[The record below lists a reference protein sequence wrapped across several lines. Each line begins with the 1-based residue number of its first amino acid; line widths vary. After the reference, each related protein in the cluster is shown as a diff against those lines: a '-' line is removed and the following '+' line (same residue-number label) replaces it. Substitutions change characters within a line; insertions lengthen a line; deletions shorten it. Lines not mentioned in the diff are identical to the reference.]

1 MRLSLPAELLLLVLD
16 DASGK
21 PMVDSTKLKAAM
33 AGATVVELALD
44 GVLRLAGPGDEV
56 RPGRLVRT
64 GATVD
69 DPLLE
74 EIAGLAHG
82 RRPKD
87 VVSRV
92 GGATA
97 WKDRAGAVR
106 STVLDE
112 LVRDGVLR
120 HESGKVLGL
129 FPTNAWPLQRPE
141 VEGEVVAR
149 VRTVVVDRRQPD
161 DRTGALVALCSA
173 VDLLPRLFPDQPKKQ
188 VRERGREVA
197 SGDWGAAAVTKAVQ
211 EVQAA
216 VMAAVV
222 AATTATTASS

>member
-1 MRLSLPAELLLLVLD
+1 MGGC
-16 DASGK
+16 AS
-21 PMVDSTKLKAAM
+21 
-33 AGATVVELALD
+33 
-44 GVLRLAGPGDEV
+44 RY
-56 RPGRLVRT
+56 
-64 GATVD
+64 
-69 DPLLE
+69 PLLE

-82 RRPKD
+82 RKPKD

-141 VEGEVVAR
+141 VEGEVVGR
-149 VRTVVVDRRQPD
+149 VRAVVVDRRQPD

-222 AATTATTASS
+222 AATTVTTASS